1 MHRNIERRCV
11 ALIFTVHE
19 RGEKAGG
26 RMAAV
31 HADPVVHTPYGAVRG
46 RYEKG
51 VAVFRGIPV
60 WLALGLVTWFA
71 ARSKEKDKEPPP
83 LYREVLSPGESISI
97 RILEP
102 PR

>member
-1 MHRNIERRCV
+1 MIGLLRRL
-11 ALIFTVHE
+11 ARLGF
-19 RGEKAGG
+19 RKGLGGGG
-26 RMAAV
+26 RA
-31 HADPVVHTPYGAVRG
+31 
-46 RYEKG
+46 
-51 VAVFRGIPV
+51 

-83 LYREVLSPGESISI
+83 LYREVLSPGESIAV